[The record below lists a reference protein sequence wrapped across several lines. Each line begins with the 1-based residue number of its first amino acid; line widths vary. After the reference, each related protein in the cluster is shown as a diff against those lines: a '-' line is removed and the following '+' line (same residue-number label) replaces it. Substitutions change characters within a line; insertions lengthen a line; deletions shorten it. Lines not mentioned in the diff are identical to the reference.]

1 MYTSMFMAQK
11 SSSNFPGVNPADTIL
26 LLRAAALTCR
36 LLNLNQ
42 MSPCLNGG
50 FRGEERKTVQAG
62 S

>member
-11 SSSNFPGVNPADTIL
+11 SSSNFLGVNQADSIL

-36 LLNLNQ
+36 QLNMKQ
-42 MSPCLNGG
+42 MTPCLIGG
-50 FRGEERKTVQAG
+50 FRGEERKAVPAG